1 LAAISLEEVFD
12 SVQKDH
18 CRNRWLSFRLADK
31 SQPFYHQKVS
41 QMQTL
46 VTAIALHHAEWTVRW
61 HENPTPLETGLP
73 LALVEQNHR
82 MNFDLWH
89 EEDMAR
95 RDDLGAERV
104 RQAKRAIDRFNQARN
119 DAMKRLDAWVLSQ
132 LPPARLASPLHSE
145 TPGMMVDRLSI
156 LALKLYHMRI
166 EATRE
171 SATGEHRRKCSDK
184 CTVLDEQLG
193 DLKNCLEE
201 LLEQLQA
208 GTRRFKIYRQLKMYN
223 DASLNPQLYG
233 NSQKQTT

>member
-1 LAAISLEEVFD
+1 VISPEEAFN
-12 SVQKDH
+12 SAQKDH
-18 CRNRWLSFRLADK
+18 CGIRRLSFRLADK

-46 VTAIALHHAEWTVRW
+46 VTAIVRHQAEWTGRW
-61 HENPTPLETGLP
+61 HENPTPPEAGLP

-89 EEDMAR
+89 EEDLAR

-119 DAMKRLDAWVLSQ
+119 DAIERLDAWVLSQ
-132 LPPARLASPLHSE
+132 WPPARPAGPLHSE
-145 TPGMMVDRLSI
+145 TPGMMIDRLSI

-166 EATRE
+166 EATRP
-171 SATGEHRRKCSDK
+171 SATEEHRRKCSDK
-184 CTVLDEQLG
+184 CAVLDEQLG
-193 DLKNCLEE
+193 DLKDCLQE
-201 LLEQLQA
+201 LLEQLQ
-208 GTRRFKIYRQLKMYN
+208 GGVRRVKVYRQFKMYN

-233 NSQKQTT
+233 GSRTQTP